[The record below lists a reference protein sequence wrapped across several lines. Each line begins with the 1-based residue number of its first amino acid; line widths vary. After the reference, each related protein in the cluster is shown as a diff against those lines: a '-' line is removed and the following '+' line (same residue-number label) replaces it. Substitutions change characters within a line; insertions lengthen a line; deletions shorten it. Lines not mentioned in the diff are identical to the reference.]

1 MIEKLLYA
9 FNNNPR
15 NSKVVEYIFRQNLFD
30 MIGKSRHEMVHS
42 KMIAELLAGRYFD
55 LSKKATLMHF
65 LDIVVMRAKEQGVT
79 ISQNFTI

>member
-1 MIEKLLYA
+1 MEQYTNLLSETDAKKSKKASLPQSGATMIEQLLSA

-42 KMIAELLAGRYFD
+42 T
-55 LSKKATLMHF
+55 TLMHF
-65 LDIVVMRAKEQGVT
+65 LDIVVMRAKE
-79 ISQNFTI
+79 